1 MPHYARSRLTSDKRC
16 ETREY
21 LKQVVR
27 SGESE
32 SIFPGGINGVK
43 TDDLWNSGVRHLVI
57 ETGLG
62 HIYCSLHQD
71 RRGEIFFVIDK
82 IWIRLMG
89 STLTFVGIENRS
101 SVRIDTLRA
110 GANLVPEF
118 ASFAIF
124 DIKVDA
130 RSDHPL
136 VDTESAHRL
145 NRS

>member
-1 MPHYARSRLTSDKRC
+1 MPHYARSRLTPARRHQ
-16 ETREY
+16 TREY
-21 LKQVVR
+21 LEQVVR

-32 SIFPGGINGVK
+32 SIFPGDINGVK
-43 TDDLWNSGVRHLVI
+43 TDDLWASGVRHLVI

-71 RRGEIFFVIDK
+71 CRGEVFFAIDK

-89 STLTFVGIENRS
+89 STLTFVGVENRC
-101 SVRIDTLRA
+101 SVHIDTLRA

-118 ASFAIF
+118 ASFATF

-130 RSDHPL
+130 RANLPL
-136 VDTESAHRL
+136 VDTESPQPTD
-145 NRS
+145 